1 MNDFKRIENFIKKV
15 PKSELHLHIEGS
27 LEPELMFKLS
37 KRNKV
42 EIPFKSIEEI
52 KSAYNFS
59 NLDSFL
65 KIYYEGS
72 NVLISEEDFF
82 DLTWEYIL
90 RCKQDNIVHAEIFF
104 DPQSHTE
111 RGIEFNT
118 VLSGIHKALEKAN
131 SELGITSK
139 IIMCFLRH
147 LDEEPCFQV
156 LKEATKHKDK
166 IIGVG
171 LDSSEKGNP
180 PQKFKNL
187 FEAAIKEGFL
197 TVAHAGEEGPPE
209 YIWDSL
215 NLLKANSEFNITSKI
230 IMCFL
235 RHLEE
240 EPCFEILNQ
249 AAKHKDKIIAVGLD
263 SSEKGNPPQK
273 FKNLFEK
280 AIQEGFLTVAHAGEE
295 GPPEY
300 IWDSLK
306 LLKVK
311 RIDHGVQ
318 CLKDSKLVDLLKKNQ
333 TPLTVCP
340 LSNIKLCVFDRLE
353 NHNLK
358 KMLDRGL
365 RVMVNS
371 DDPAYFGGY
380 LNTNLVETS
389 KALNLSLEDVK
400 VLIKNSFKSS
410 FLDENSKKTWLSKI

>member
-1 MNDFKRIENFIKKV
+1 MSNINKVVNFINKT

-37 KRNKV
+37 KRNKI
-42 EIPFKSIEEI
+42 EIPFKSVEEI

-72 NVLISEEDFF
+72 NVLITEEDFF

-90 RCKQDNIVHAEIFF
+90 RCKKDNIVHTEIFF
-104 DPQSHTE
+104 DPQSHTT
-111 RGIEFNT
+111 RGIDFN
-118 VLSGIHKALEKAN
+118 VVISGIHKALTKAN
-131 SELGITSK
+131 SEFGITSK

-147 LDEEPCFQV
+147 LDEELCFDV
-156 LKEATKHKDK
+156 LKDAINHKDK

-180 PQKFKNL
+180 PKKFKRL
-187 FEAAIKEGFL
+187 FEEAIKEGFL

-215 NLLKANSEFNITSKI
+215 N
-230 IMCFL
+230 M
-235 RHLEE
+235 
-240 EPCFEILNQ
+240 
-249 AAKHKDKIIAVGLD
+249 
-263 SSEKGNPPQK
+263 
-273 FKNLFEK
+273 
-280 AIQEGFLTVAHAGEE
+280 
-295 GPPEY
+295 
-300 IWDSLK
+300 
-306 LLKVK
+306 LKVK

-318 CLKDSKLVDLLKKNQ
+318 CLKDDKLVKNLKENNI
-333 TPLTVCP
+333 PLTVCP
-340 LSNIKLCVFDRLE
+340 LSNIKLCVFDKLE

-358 KMLDRGL
+358 KMLDKGL

-380 LNTNLVETS
+380 LNTNLIEIS
-389 KALNLSLEDVK
+389 KALNLSLDEVK
-400 VLIKNSFKSS
+400 ILIQNSFKSS
-410 FLDENSKKTWLSKI
+410 FLDEKSKNIWLNKI